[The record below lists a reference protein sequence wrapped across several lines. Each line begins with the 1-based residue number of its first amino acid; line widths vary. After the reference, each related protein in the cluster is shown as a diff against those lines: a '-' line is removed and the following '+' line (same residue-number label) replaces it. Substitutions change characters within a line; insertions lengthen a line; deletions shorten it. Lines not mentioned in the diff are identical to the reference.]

1 MKLED
6 IRSMLDK
13 DVLIDNSNLNT
24 EATILPQL
32 HNKYLCFLTDEKLI
46 LSKLESDLKILSR
59 DKWLYYSG
67 KMSEK
72 ELKDRNWETFELSL
86 LKTDLDKFISSDT
99 DIITLENKCTLQRE
113 KVYYL
118 ENSVKLISNKI
129 WNIRAAIDWIKF
141 TQGI

>member
-6 IRSMLDK
+6 IRTMLNQ
-13 DVLIDNSNLNT
+13 DVLIDNSNLNH

-32 HNKYLCFLTDEKLI
+32 HNKYLCLLTDEKLL
-46 LSKLESDLKILSR
+46 LSKLESELKILAR

-67 KMSEK
+67 KMSEQ

-86 LKTDLDKFISSDT
+86 LKTDLDRFITSDV
-99 DIITLENKCTLQRE
+99 DIINLENKCTLQKE

-129 WNIRAAIDWIKF
+129 WNIRAALDWIKF

>member
-6 IRSMLDK
+6 IRTMLDR
-13 DVLIDNSNLNT
+13 DVLIDNSNLNN

-32 HNKYLCFLTDEKLI
+32 HNKYLCLLTDEKLT
-46 LSKLESDLKILSR
+46 LSKLESDLKILAR

-67 KMSEK
+67 KMSE
-72 ELKDRNWETFELSL
+72 EQLKDRNWETFELSL
-86 LKTDLDKFISSDT
+86 LKTDLDRFISSDT

-118 ENSVKLISNKI
+118 ENSVKLIANKI
-129 WNIRAAIDWIKF
+129 WNIRAALDWIKF

>member
-1 MKLED
+1 
-6 IRSMLDK
+6 
-13 DVLIDNSNLNT
+13 
-24 EATILPQL
+24 
-32 HNKYLCFLTDEKLI
+32 
-46 LSKLESDLKILSR
+46 
-59 DKWLYYSG
+59 
-67 KMSEK
+67 MSEK